1 MLYVWEGR
9 TAVSTSADCWLQSN
23 IVTECQHYCL
33 SPWWSFMGKHLAHTP
48 LSIPSSFSM
57 HQKPPLSSDIQNTF
71 PLFLLYMSPSTMWW
85 LWLLHCEGNWE
96 RPSPLNS
103 KALTENWNQT
113 SKISQPSFNIR
124 TNNAVAPAP
133 ALTLQSYAPQRI
145 QRHGHRNSWVLR
157 TRGVG
162 GEVTLLFLH
171 SVCMRETQ
179 KQDES
184 VMQLG
189 AFPFI
194 TTGRITIWE
203 HSFSSW
209 LVLGTVMLV
218 WGASSAHAVGLPAKE
233 QIWERVWSEP
243 PEGTGNLCEMARFV
257 LLFSWLFSKN
267 KRKNYNARLLRQIIT
282 LYSKEAKD
290 GRKGKDP

>member
-162 GEVTLLFLH
+162 GGGHTSVLTFSLH
-171 SVCMRETQ
+171 ERDSETGWI
-179 KQDES
+179 S
-184 VMQLG
+184 NATWG
-189 AFPFI
+189 
-194 TTGRITIWE
+194 
-203 HSFSSW
+203 FS
-209 LVLGTVMLV
+209 L
-218 WGASSAHAVGLPAKE
+218 H
-233 QIWERVWSEP
+233 
-243 PEGTGNLCEMARFV
+243 N
-257 LLFSWLFSKN
+257 N
-267 KRKNYNARLLRQIIT
+267 RKNYNMRAQLLILTRSRNSYACMRSQQCSCSGTTCKRADLGKGLVRAPWGHRQP
-282 LYSKEAKD
+282 LWN
-290 GRKGKDP
+290 G